1 MRTRST
7 FCSKGFAW
15 GLTILVLVAINPTAM
30 ATMYRCFDAQGSVV
44 LTDSPAQL
52 EDCTILDPKKPTA
65 QIAPS
70 PIPNPA
76 QAHPPRQHPKRAS
89 ISQRY
94 EQTKEGTTKE
104 QSDQDNEAIDKK
116 KEELETI
123 TVPITKI
130 GGSMVV
136 QVTLNGSVDAH
147 LIVDTGATMTV
158 LSYDI
163 GIELGLLSGS
173 DVSLNTVNTAGGRF
187 RSACQIWNPSKLEQP
202 MLPMWP
208 SPSMIY
214 QMEFQEYPASSGC
227 PSSETSK
234 SPSTPTKAFF
244 VYVPKQRSNVLLF
257 PFSKV

>member
-173 DVSLNTVNTAGGRF
+173 DVSLNTVNTAGG
-187 RSACQIWNPSKLEQP
+187 SVQVSMSNLESLQVG
-202 MLPMWP
+202 
-208 SPSMIY
+208 
-214 QMEFQEYPASSGC
+214 A
-227 PSSETSK
+227 
-234 SPSTPTKAFF
+234 AHA
-244 VYVPKQRSNVLLF
+244 SNVAVAIHDLPDGISGISGLLGMSF
-257 PFSKV
+257 LRNFEVTLDADQGFLRLRPKAKK